1 MEQETAYLKT
11 TDPLLANVME
21 AVGPLTHYLETD
33 GFAFLVEAIVG
44 QMLSTKAAD
53 TIAKR
58 VRNLAGGELKPE
70 LLSLTDEQA
79 LRGCGLSGRKART
92 ILDLASYLCTHKE
105 ALSQLGTLSD
115 DECMKELTKHT
126 GIGAWTAKM
135 YLIFVLDR
143 PDILPYEDGALRQAF
158 FSVYGTNKEEA
169 IKQRGRLWS
178 PYCSIASRYLY
189 RYLDLGLT
197 RARVQ

>member
-1 MEQETAYLKT
+1 MERETAYLKT
-11 TDPLLANVME
+11 ADPLLANVME
-21 AVGPLTHYLETD
+21 AVGPLPHHLATD
-33 GFAFLVEAIVG
+33 GFAFLVEVIIG

-58 VRNLAGGELKPE
+58 VRNLVGGEPKPE
-70 LLSLTDEQA
+70 ALNMTDEQA
-79 LRGCGLSGRKART
+79 LRGCGLSGRKAQT
-92 ILDLASYLCTHKE
+92 IKELASYLSTHEE
-105 ALSQLGTLSD
+105 ALSQLGSLSD
-115 DECMKELTKHT
+115 GECMKELTKHK

-135 YLIFVLDR
+135 YLLFVLDR

-158 FSVYGTNKEEA
+158 VSVYGTDKEEA
-169 IKQRGRLWS
+169 IRQRGKLWS
-178 PYCSIASRYLY
+178 PYCSIACRYLY